1 MDDASIKQELVSLT
15 ERYGEWTDHNVRL
28 TDNLYTMGEARRSQK
43 LQRVVQIVCDL
54 ARKPIEELRILD
66 LACLE
71 GGYAI
76 EFARRGARAVGIEG
90 REHNIEKAR
99 FAQRVLGLRN
109 LELIQ
114 GDVRGLSIARHGTFD
129 VVLCL
134 GILYHLDAP
143 DVFSFLEAIS
153 QSCTGLAVFD
163 TYVALAPRQSYSYK
177 GATYWGREFREHQQE
192 LTEQEKL
199 ARSWASLDNLKSVWL
214 TKRTLINI
222 LNRQGF
228 TSVFE
233 CYVPLELT
241 KPRDRV
247 TIVALKGNPARLMTN
262 PTTIEHCGSEWPETL
277 DNPPS
282 HYQQGWANLNRT
294 IVERMPRG
302 PRQWLKQRLVS
313 VGIMK
318 AASWRTVHTLRC
330 PDDT

>member
-1 MDDASIKQELVSLT
+1 MDGASIKQELASLA
-15 ERYGEWTDHNVRL
+15 ERYGAWTDHNVRL
-28 TDNLYTMGEARRSQK
+28 THNLYTMGETRRSAK

-76 EFARRGARAVGIEG
+76 EFARRGARTVGIEG
-90 REHNIEKAR
+90 REQNIEKAR
-99 FAQRVLGLRN
+99 FAQRVLGLSN
-109 LELIQ
+109 LELIR
-114 GDVRGLSIARHGTFD
+114 GDVRDLSIATHGTFD

-134 GILYHLDAP
+134 GILYHLNAP

-153 QSCTGLAVFD
+153 QVCTGLAVFD
-163 TYVALAPRQSYSYK
+163 TYVALAPKQSYSHK
-177 GATYWGREFREHQQE
+177 GATYWGREFREHRLE
-192 LTEQEKL
+192 LTEQERL
-199 ARSWASLDNLKSVWL
+199 AKSWASLDNLRSVWL

-247 TIVALKGNPARLMTN
+247 TMVALKGRPARLMTN
-262 PTTIEHCGSEWPETL
+262 PTTIEHCGSEWPERL

-282 HYQQGWANLNRT
+282 HYQQGWANLSRA
-294 IVERMPRG
+294 IVERLPRV

-313 VGIMK
+313 AGIIK
-318 AASWRTVHTLRC
+318 PASWGSVQTLRRR
-330 PDDT
+330 